1 MKRVARLAGIILLLP
16 YFALSI
22 IAGVMLAENTLHPAR
37 RPLDEPSRVQ
47 SVTQAHEMGAN
58 LLDVEIQASDGP
70 PLRGWL
76 VRPAQGNNSAVIL
89 LHGVADNRLGTAGY
103 AGILLRHGYT
113 ILMPDARAHGDSGGD
128 LATYGL
134 LEAEDVHRWV
144 GWLEQQEKPKC
155 VFGLG
160 ESMGAA
166 ILLQAL
172 RTEPRFCAVVAE
184 SPFANFRD
192 AAYDRVGGRSSA
204 GPWLGMTLLR
214 PTVEI
219 GLLYARFRYGVALAR
234 VSPED
239 AVAASSVPVLLI
251 HGQQDVTL
259 RPYQSRRLNEINT
272 KTTAIWE
279 VPNVGHCGGLGAP
292 GGEFEHRVV
301 AWFETHGG
309 ARRMANN

>member
-1 MKRVARLAGIILLLP
+1 MKRVARLAGIILLFP
-16 YFALSI
+16 YLALSI
-22 IAGVMLAENTLHPAR
+22 IAGIMLAESTLHPAR
-37 RPLDEPSRVQ
+37 RPLDPAYRAQ
-47 SVTQAHEMGAN
+47 SVARAHEMGAK
-58 LLDVEIQASDGP
+58 LLDVEIQAADGI

-76 VRPAQGNNSAVIL
+76 VRPVQGNNSAVIL

-103 AGILLRHGYT
+103 AEFLLRYGYT
-113 ILMPDARAHGDSGGD
+113 ILMPDTRAHGDSGGD

-144 GWLEQQEKPKC
+144 GWLEQQEQPRC

-172 RTEPRFCAVVAE
+172 RIEPRFCAVVAE
-184 SPFANFRD
+184 SPFADFRH
-192 AAYDRVGGRSSA
+192 AAYDRLGERFSA

-214 PTVEI
+214 PTVEA
-219 GLLYARFRYGVALAR
+219 GLLYSRLRYGVALGR

-239 AVAASSVPVLLI
+239 AVATSSVPVLLI
-251 HGQQDVTL
+251 HGERDVTL
-259 RPYQSRRLNEINT
+259 RPYQSRRLHQVNP

-292 GGEFEHRVV
+292 DGEFEHRVV
-301 AWFETHGG
+301 AWLETH
-309 ARRMANN
+309 